1 MNRVSLIARYLLGL
15 LFTIIGLNGFFHFL
29 PMPPPANP
37 LALEYLTVL
46 TASHYMVLIF
56 LLQLIA
62 GLLLLANR
70 FVPLA
75 LTLLAGVLFNILLY
89 HITMDPKGIGL
100 GIFATILWLLTFPAH
115 RVHFRPILNS
125 KPQSAAF

>member
-1 MNRVSLIARYLLGL
+1 MNRVSLVARYLLGL

-37 LALEYLTVL
+37 LALQYLTVV
-46 TASHYMVLIF
+46 TTSHYMVLIF
-56 LLQLIA
+56 LVQLIA

-100 GIFATILWLLTFPAH
+100 GIFATILWLLTFSAH
-115 RVHFRPILNS
+115 RTHFRPILS
-125 KPQSAAF
+125 PKPQSAAF